1 MERIFR
7 IETFAGNEEER
18 RGESTLTAGTA
29 GTTLTIQDVKA
40 VDGVVR
46 HLGVWSEEGGGP
58 GEPLQPGDEVTVH
71 VDADRRLLNA
81 RIHSAGHLLDVAMT
95 NVGYGPDVLARVG
108 LLVPFTASFSS
119 YIVPV
124 PIPTHS

>member
-1 MERIFR
+1 M
-7 IETFAGNEEER
+7 
-18 RGESTLTAGTA
+18 
-29 GTTLTIQDVKA
+29 TIQDVKA

-58 GEPLQPGDEVTVH
+58 GGEQLQPGDEVTVH
-71 VDADRRLLNA
+71 VDADRRLLHA

-108 LLVPFTASFSS
+108 LSVYHSTVYFFS
-119 YIVPV
+119 
-124 PIPTHS
+124 